1 MDPTIIT
8 DSKLGMHPLL
18 GRYVN
23 HLYTIQRKYY
33 IFPFTDSYST
43 DMKHILAPII
53 SLRTNTIHLHH
64 KNVLSTIKPEMG
76 AVVEHYSR
84 HEMLSHSNPTS
95 FVPGGYTGL
104 ILYKVIRAMRRGK

>member
-1 MDPTIIT
+1 MLTASQLEIDTVR
-8 DSKLGMHPLL
+8 
-18 GRYVN
+18 GRYVY

-43 DMKHILAPII
+43 DMEHILVPII

-64 KNVLSTIKPEMG
+64 NNVLSTIKPEMG